1 MDSVATP
8 RLFIGA
14 DVELRAEQLAAPLFT
29 RIDGCA
35 LTSISRRSKALRPI
49 RRRPF
54 WTFQLQ
60 NGRHCGTHFGRKN
73 LLLSQTLDVLIP
85 PRAVQAADD
94 WSASQLCGRQRRQIR
109 RMSCLVR
116 AIYWAVG
123 AKRGGRHASH
133 GQNGNHRLSPLWS
146 AARESSGHQRCTAGS

>member
-123 AKRGGRHASH
+123 AKRGDVTPVTAKWKSSIEPFMVGCKRKLRPSEVHGR
-133 GQNGNHRLSPLWS
+133 
-146 AARESSGHQRCTAGS
+146 